1 MSHKRAT
8 VVVAV
13 ILALVAIALV
23 GFGTWAV
30 LNGETGAGQG
40 TGPAV
45 VGADQRAATTNAF
58 E

>member
-8 VVVAV
+8 VVVAI
-13 ILALVAIALV
+13 ILTLVAIALV

-30 LNGETGAGQG
+30 LNGETGAGHG
-40 TGPAV
+40 TGPTV
-45 VGADQRAATTNAF
+45 IGAGQRAAATNAF

>member
-8 VVVAV
+8 VVIAI
-13 ILALVAIALV
+13 ILALVAVALV

-30 LNGETGAGQG
+30 LNGETGAGHGAGPTVIG
-40 TGPAV
+40 TG
-45 VGADQRAATTNAF
+45 QRVAATNAV

>member
-8 VVVAV
+8 VVIAV
-13 ILALVAIALV
+13 ILALLAIALV

-30 LNGETGAGQG
+30 LNGETGAGHG
-40 TGPAV
+40 TGPAL
-45 VGADQRAATTNAF
+45 VGAAQRVAATNAF